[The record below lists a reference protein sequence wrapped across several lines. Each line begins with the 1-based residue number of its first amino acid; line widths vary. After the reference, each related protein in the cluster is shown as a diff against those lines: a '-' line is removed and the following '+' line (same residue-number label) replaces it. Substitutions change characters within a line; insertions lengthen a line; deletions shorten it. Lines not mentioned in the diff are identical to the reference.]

1 MADETKLGVEIEANV
16 TGDAETKALADA
28 VSSVNEAIKQLA
40 KDATTLGTQMD
51 RVEQRVAGVGKT
63 SKATAAAVGVA
74 TKALQEQAKAA
85 QEVYKVMDKRAV
97 GGSLFGQTA
106 PQVPAAS
113 AFKTTDNRAVSQ
125 QELAAVTAL
134 SEREAEI
141 SKSLQAQLDS
151 RRKAVELARQLRTAT
166 PMNKQTGTG
175 AGSAEEVAQRFQSS
189 GFLAAQAQ
197 RELNA
202 EAQAAAQNYQ
212 TATDA
217 LFNYQDRLANTRYA
231 LYGLTTA
238 LGVTGAALIAA
249 NVGVVAIA
257 ANFEKM
263 TADIGR
269 TAGVSGEQLQKLQQ
283 QFIEL
288 GTQIPES
295 YQNLGQIATLAGQL
309 DVPASNIAAFT
320 KVTAQFTATTNVS
333 AEQAATAFGRL
344 DALLPDVQ
352 GNYEALGSSIL
363 NVGVNSVATES
374 EIIQTTNQIAAAGQQ
389 AGLSAKQIIG
399 LAASY
404 ASLGV
409 APEAARGTTIRVFS
423 EITTAVNEGGKSLDT
438 FAKLAGTTAEQ
449 FQSAWSQ
456 DAGATF
462 LQVLKGLQQEGSGAE
477 TTLRGLGITAVRD
490 INALLKLSQNTDLVN
505 KAFADAATGFD
516 DATQLGSSF
525 ARITETVAAKA
536 QELWN
541 SLQALFGTLGESG
554 LPAIA
559 GILDGLKG
567 FIGLLTEAARNPFV
581 QGAAT
586 LIGAF
591 TALSGILALVTS
603 GVGRFVAAL
612 LAGRPVWAQLN
623 LAMDVYRANVRKI
636 VTENIAA
643 GTSMSALEVRSRA
656 LGGALKGALS
666 GAGIGLAITAAVGA
680 VSVSMD
686 YLKNEFQSAGDRAKE
701 AFGNFDDIGA
711 ALRADSKTYEETG
724 QRFGKIEGS
733 ISRTTTTAADWVG
746 QVESVTGGT
755 VELNDATQKLTKST
769 DAYTFSIGQQ
779 TAALLANKLAN
790 DQTVQDA
797 IKKAAQFNKTS
808 YDVAPGQNTKFQSMQ
823 FDVEGPLTLAAK
835 GDAAGAK
842 KVIDQFR
849 AEYVKNGGVGDA
861 FDVGAGLQAKKA
873 IDLISGALEGAA
885 TQSQV
890 ASAVMRAF
898 GVDTGDAG
906 DAADEAATQINTLQ
920 QVQNGFQSTNAIG
933 QMAQDY
939 YTLAQSIA
947 AGGATLDAFSSAG
960 FTNIQNLQ
968 SSIASTI
975 DAAGAL
981 GLNATE
987 AVAVLFSQLQAQGI
1001 STAQL
1006 LASLA
1011 NINVPGVSVKGVGDY
1026 LNGTKQMSSAGQ
1038 QLAGA
1043 LGNIGAAG
1051 QRAAASTKKV
1061 GKSSQEAAK
1070 QVYTLANYASDLGSV
1085 FDRSFTLRFGGQQGL
1100 DTIAS
1105 GWQDVAN
1112 KTDEANKKFRDAQ
1125 NTLAQLASDKRINE
1139 YFLSIAQAYGDTLRA
1154 GDISAKLADING
1166 QIADA
1171 SKDAS
1176 DAQADASKELEGNS
1190 AAAIANRKTI
1200 TDLVKNY
1207 EDYIQQLAAS
1217 GADQATLTAT
1227 SAKLKQE
1234 FIAQATQLGYNSNQI
1249 QTYAAAFDDLT
1260 IAIQGVPR
1268 NITVSADTNPARQA
1282 VNEFLAGVAATKARM
1297 NVGTDGNDYNNGYNA
1312 GAAYGAGWV
1321 AGTSAYRRLVTKANA
1336 SVPGGKSYQY
1346 YGPGGA
1352 ISPEFFASGGYTGG
1366 TGTRQIAGMVHG
1378 QEYVINAENTSRLG
1392 VPFLNALNSGKTPA
1406 VGVQNSSLQVV
1417 ELSAQDRALL
1427 QAIPEGLRLYIGNR
1441 VVSAAADSANLVAA
1455 NRGAN

>member
-85 QEVYKVMDKRAV
+85 EAAFNVMDKRAV

-106 PQVPAAS
+106 PKVSTS
-113 AFKTTDNRAVSQ
+113 AFTTTDNRAVSQ
-125 QELAAVTAL
+125 EQLQTVTAL
-134 SEREAEI
+134 SAREAEI
-141 SKSLQAQLDS
+141 SKALQAQLDS
-151 RRKAVELARQLRTAT
+151 RRKAVDLARQLRTAQQM
-166 PMNKQTGTG
+166 PKQTGTG

-202 EAQAAAQNYQ
+202 QAQEAAQNYQ

-231 LYGLTTA
+231 LYGLSTA

-269 TAGVSGEQLQKLQQ
+269 TAGVSGEQLSKLQD
-283 QFIEL
+283 QFIQL

-295 YQNLGQIATLAGQL
+295 YQNLGDIATLAGQL

-438 FAKLAGTTAEQ
+438 FAKLAGKTAED
-449 FQSAWSQ
+449 FQQSWSA

-462 LQVLKGLQQEGSGAE
+462 LDVLKGLQQEGSGAE

-490 INALLKLSQNTDLVN
+490 INALLKLSQNTDLVT

-554 LPAIA
+554 LPVIA
-559 GILDGLKG
+559 GLLDMLKG
-567 FIGLLTEAARNPFV
+567 FISVLTEAARNPFV
-581 QGAAT
+581 QGAAG

-591 TALSGILALVTS
+591 TALSGVVALATS
-603 GVGRFVAAL
+603 GLGRFVAAL

-643 GTSMSALEVRSRA
+643 GASMSNLEVRSKA

-701 AFGNFDDIGA
+701 AFGNFDDLGA

-724 QRFGKIEGS
+724 TRFGTVEGS
-733 ISRTTTTAADWVG
+733 ITRTSTAAADWVG

-797 IKKAAQFNKTS
+797 IKKAAEFNKNNKNQEVLAGDTRF
-808 YDVAPGQNTKFQSMQ
+808 KSMN
-823 FDVEGPLTLAAK
+823 FDIEGPLTLAAK

-842 KVIDQFR
+842 KAIEDFKKEYLAKGGIDSVF
-849 AEYVKNGGVGDA
+849 EVGT
-861 FDVGAGLQAKKA
+861 GIQARKA
-873 IDLISGALEGAA
+873 IDLISGALQGAA

-890 ASAVMRAF
+890 ASAVMKAF
-898 GVDTGDAG
+898 GVDTSDAG
-906 DAADEAATQINTLQ
+906 DAATEAADQISTLQ

-968 SSIASTI
+968 QSIASTI

-1011 NINVPGVSVKGVGDY
+1011 NISVPGVSVKGVGDY
-1026 LNGTKQMSSAGQ
+1026 LNGTKQMSGAGQ

-1043 LGNIGAAG
+1043 LSNIGAAG
-1051 QRAAASTKKV
+1051 QRAAQSTKKV

-1105 GWQDVAN
+1105 GWQEVAD

-1125 NTLAQLASDKRINE
+1125 NTLAQLASDKKINE

-1176 DAQADASKELEGNS
+1176 DAQAEASKELNGNS
-1190 AAAIANRKTI
+1190 KAAIDNRKTI

-1207 EDYIQQLAAS
+1207 QDYIQQLASS
-1217 GADQATLTAT
+1217 GADQATLTAET
-1227 SAKLKQE
+1227 ARLKQE
-1234 FIAQATQLGYNSNQI
+1234 FIAQATQLGYNSTQI

-1260 IAIQGVPR
+1260 YAIQQVPR
-1268 NITVSADTNPARQA
+1268 NITVAADTNPARQA

-1297 NVGTDGNDYNNGYNA
+1297 NVGTDGNDYQNGYNA

-1321 AGTSAYRRLVTKANA
+1321 AGTSAFRRLVTRQNA
-1336 SVPGGKSYQY
+1336 SIPGGKTYQY
-1346 YGPGGA
+1346 YGPSGA

-1366 TGTRQIAGMVHG
+1366 TGTRQIAGYVHG

-1406 VGVQNSSLQVV
+1406 VGVQNNTLQVV

-1427 QAIPEGLRLYIGNR
+1427 ASIPAGLRLYIGNR